1 MGTSFEH
8 SKSNEY
14 VGTQE
19 QLLLERIQNGDKK
32 AFADLVSDYEKPI
45 YRICYRFFGNEEDS
59 LDAVQEVF
67 IKVYRYIGKFEGK
80 SSLKTWIYRIAA
92 NTCITA
98 FEKKKKEKEGFFKVF
113 SDWFNSFYQTSP
125 EDQVI
130 ERETSL
136 LNVKTVTEKLSDLPE
151 IYRMPVILKDIEGFS
166 MDKISEILEIPLGTV
181 KSRINRGRAI
191 LHDLLRPYYKG
202 ESYE

>member
-59 LDAVQEVF
+59 LDTVQEVF
-67 IKVYRYIGKFEGK
+67 IKIYRYIGKFEGK

-130 ERETSL
+130 ERETSF

>member
-14 VGTQE
+14 IGTQE

-32 AFADLVSDYEKPI
+32 AFAELVSEYEKPI

-113 SDWFNSFYQTSP
+113 SNWFNSFYQASP

-130 ERETSL
+130 EQETSL

>member
-1 MGTSFEH
+1 MGTTFEH
-8 SKSNEY
+8 NKSNEY
-14 VGTQE
+14 VGIQD

-32 AFADLVSDYEKPI
+32 AFSELVSEYEKPI
-45 YRICYRFFGNEEDS
+45 YRICYRFLGNEEDS

-67 IKVYRYIGKFEGK
+67 IKIYRYIGKFEGK

-98 FEKKKKEKEGFFKVF
+98 FEKKKKEKQGFLKAF
-113 SDWFNSFYQTSP
+113 SSWFSSFYQPSL
-125 EDQVI
+125 EEQVI
-130 ERETSL
+130 EQETSL
-136 LNVKTVTEKLSDLPE
+136 LNIKTVTEKLSDLPE

-202 ESYE
+202 ESYD

>member
-14 VGTQE
+14 VATQE

-32 AFADLVSDYEKPI
+32 AFADLVSEYEKPI

-59 LDAVQEVF
+59 LDTVQEVF
-67 IKVYRYIGKFEGK
+67 IKIYRYIGKFEGK

-130 ERETSL
+130 ERETSF

>member
-32 AFADLVSDYEKPI
+32 AFAELVSEYEKPI

-67 IKVYRYIGKFEGK
+67 IKIYRYIGKFEGK

-113 SDWFNSFYQTSP
+113 SNWFNSFYQASP

-130 ERETSL
+130 EQETSL

>member
-32 AFADLVSDYEKPI
+32 AFADLVSEYEKPI

-59 LDAVQEVF
+59 LDTVQEVF
-67 IKVYRYIGKFEGK
+67 IKIYRYIGKFEGK

-130 ERETSL
+130 ERETSF

-191 LHDLLRPYYKG
+191 LHDLLRLYYKG

>member
-32 AFADLVSDYEKPI
+32 AFADLVSEYEKPI

-59 LDAVQEVF
+59 LDTVQEVF
-67 IKVYRYIGKFEGK
+67 IKIYRYIGKFEGK

>member
-8 SKSNEY
+8 SKSNEH

-32 AFADLVSDYEKPI
+32 AFAELVFDYEKPI

-98 FEKKKKEKEGFFKVF
+98 FEKKKKEKEGLLKVF
-113 SDWFNSFYQTSP
+113 SNWFNSFYQASP
-125 EDQVI
+125 EDQVV
-130 ERETSL
+130 EQETSL
-136 LNVKTVTEKLSDLPE
+136 LNVKTVTEKLADLPE

>member
-8 SKSNEY
+8 SKSNEH
-14 VGTQE
+14 VGAQE

-32 AFADLVSDYEKPI
+32 AFAELVFDYEKPI

-98 FEKKKKEKEGFFKVF
+98 FEKKKKEKEGLLKVF
-113 SDWFNSFYQTSP
+113 SNWFNSFYQASP
-125 EDQVI
+125 EDQVV
-130 ERETSL
+130 EQETSL
-136 LNVKTVTEKLSDLPE
+136 LNVKTVTEKLADLPE

-202 ESYE
+202 ENYE

>member
-14 VGTQE
+14 IGTQE

-32 AFADLVSDYEKPI
+32 AFAELVSEYEKPI

-113 SDWFNSFYQTSP
+113 SNWFNSFYQASP

-130 ERETSL
+130 EQETSL

-166 MDKISEILEIPLGTV
+166 MDKIGEVLEIPLGTV

>member
-19 QLLLERIQNGDKK
+19 RLLLERIQNGDKK

-59 LDAVQEVF
+59 LDTVQEVF
-67 IKVYRYIGKFEGK
+67 IKIYRYIGKFEGK

-130 ERETSL
+130 ERETSS

>member
-59 LDAVQEVF
+59 LDTVQEVF
-67 IKVYRYIGKFEGK
+67 IKIYRYIGKFEGK

>member
-32 AFADLVSDYEKPI
+32 AFADLVSEYEKPI

-59 LDAVQEVF
+59 LDTVQEVF
-67 IKVYRYIGKFEGK
+67 IKIYRYIGKFEGK

-98 FEKKKKEKEGFFKVF
+98 FKKKKKEKEGFFKVF

-130 ERETSL
+130 ERETSF